1 MLSVGLRLGCGDG
14 QSLMDGIIEGW
25 RLGFV
30 ELDGTYEGTVLGTED
45 AEGSLVGSLDG
56 EEEIDGGK
64 LSDNVGPDDDVG
76 SVDGWKLGIVLSVG
90 LELGDRDG
98 LMVLEGS

>member
-1 MLSVGLRLGCGDG
+1 M
-14 QSLMDGIIEGW
+14 
-25 RLGFV
+25 
-30 ELDGTYEGTVLGTED
+30 LGTED

-76 SVDGWKLGIVLSVG
+76 SVDGCELGIVLSVG
-90 LELGDRDG
+90 LELGCS
-98 LMVLEGS
+98 VGSFVVVGT